1 MSIVIAQTYVRR
13 TSEHEQHS
21 AVSIPFVSILIT
33 MLLVVAI
40 GFRPNYRGFVD
51 MFNYNEWFY
60 HLQSTLPVFRWDWS
74 ETNIIFS
81 NLLAWCAKTFPTP
94 TEFYLINAFI
104 YFGGIFIACRR
115 MFPGNTLAALLTYL
129 GALSTFAYAVN
140 GVKAGVAA
148 VIFLL
153 ALTFYNRKWIM
164 LALALISIGF
174 HHSMILC
181 FIGLIVAFTY
191 SKPQF
196 YLWIWVLCFFISMF
210 HITAFQEIFASFSDD
225 SRYLSETN
233 IDTSKGLGGFR
244 IDFILY
250 SFVPIAIGIYAIFI
264 KQFKSEV
271 YNFLLSL
278 YLIINSVWLLCMYAN
293 FNNRIAYL
301 SWLMLPIVLIYPV
314 LHPIWGEG
322 RFKSFNWIMLG
333 HLSFTLF
340 MTFIYYG

>member
-21 AVSIPFVSILIT
+21 AVSIPFVSILVT
-33 MLLVVAI
+33 MLLVVTI

-60 HLQSTLPVFRWDWS
+60 HLQSNLPVFRWDWS

-129 GALSTFAYAVN
+129 AAFSTFSYAVN

-148 VIFLL
+148 SVFLVS
-153 ALTFYNRKWIM
+153 LTFYNRKWVM
-164 LALALISIGF
+164 VLLAFLSLGL
-174 HHSMILC
+174 HHSMIVCFVALIIALFYHNPKLC
-181 FIGLIVAFTY
+181 LG
-191 SKPQF
+191 
-196 YLWIWVLCFFISMF
+196 IWVICFFMAMF
-210 HITAFQEIFASFSDD
+210 HITTLQNIFASISED
-225 SRYLSETN
+225 SRYISETIEN
-233 IDTSKGLGGFR
+233 SVKGISGFR

-250 SFVPIAIGIYAIFI
+250 SFTPIAMGIYAIF
-264 KQFKSEV
+264 FKKIESEV
-271 YNFLLSL
+271 YNFILSL
-278 YLIINSVWLLCMYAN
+278 YLIVNSAWMLCMYAN
-293 FNNRIAYL
+293 FTNRIAYL

-314 LHPIWGEG
+314 LHPAWGEN
-322 RFKSFNWIMLG
+322 RFKSFSFVMLA

-340 MTFIYYG
+340 MHFVYYA